1 MPDLNDEELLLVARS
16 AERITARRRTVLY
29 RQGDRDASVYYLVG
43 GRVRVSRPAPGA
55 PEPLPG
61 TIPIKGRELT
71 LHYVRKGQLF
81 GELALVD
88 ETPRETRAE
97 VVDDATLLVIRAEAF
112 ERLASARP
120 QLALRLVRI
129 LGRRQRELESKM
141 EAILFKGVRSRLAG
155 LLLGLAAEYGVDDSR
170 GTLLATRFTHREL
183 AYLIGSSRET
193 VSQTMLEFA
202 RQKLIATEGR
212 RLILRREALRRVA

>member
-1 MPDLNDEELLLVARS
+1 MPDLIDEELSLVARA
-16 AERITARRRTVLY
+16 AERVTVRRRAVLY
-29 RQGDRDASVYYLVG
+29 RQGDRDSSIYYLLS
-43 GRVRVSRPAPGA
+43 GRVRVSRSGPGTPEPAPGA
-55 PEPLPG
+55 
-61 TIPIKGRELT
+61 IPIKGRQLT

-88 ETPRETRAE
+88 DAPRETRAE
-97 VVDDATLLVIRAEAF
+97 VVDDATLLVIRADAF
-112 ERLASARP
+112 ERLAAVRP

-129 LGRRQRELESKM
+129 LGRRQRDLESKM
-141 EAILFKGVRSRLAG
+141 EALLFKGVRSRLAG

-202 RQKLIATEGR
+202 RQKLIATEDR
-212 RLILRREALRRVA
+212 RLILRRDALRRVA

>member
-1 MPDLNDEELLLVARS
+1 MPDLNDEELLLVTRA

-29 RQGDRDASVYYLVG
+29 RQGDRDSSIYYLIG
-43 GRVRVSRPAPGA
+43 GRVRVSRSAPGA
-55 PEPLPG
+55 TEAPPG
-61 TIPIKGRELT
+61 TVALRGRELT

-88 ETPRETRAE
+88 DAPRETRAE
-97 VVDDATLLVIRAEAF
+97 VADDATLLVIRADAF
-112 ERLASARP
+112 ERLASVRP
-120 QLALRLVRI
+120 ALALRLVRI

-141 EAILFKGVRSRLAG
+141 EALLFKGVRSRLAG

-183 AYLIGSSRET
+183 ACLIGSSRET
-193 VSQTMLEFA
+193 VSQMMLDFA
-202 RQKLIATEGR
+202 RENLVATEGR
-212 RLILRREALRRVA
+212 RLILRRDALRRVA